1 MLQTGNLDPPPAWL
15 LLLMSTHAPV
25 LLRHHR
31 PFVAFW
37 FARIFTASGFQML
50 TVAIGWNLYQLTGNV
65 LDLGLVGLVEF
76 APRVLFMLHTGHV
89 ADRYDRRKV
98 AAICQTA
105 QACIALAL
113 FIGSSTDSVTRE
125 MIFILAFALGASR
138 SFEMPTT
145 QALLPSIVPPALFPR
160 AVAAA
165 QSAQQSATIVAP
177 ALGGFLYAFGSSWV
191 YGPTVLLY
199 VIACSLMLSLP
210 ARQTPL
216 NKGKATLHSLLA
228 GIRFIRSR
236 PDVLGAISLDLFAVL
251 LGGATALLPVFAK
264 DILLTGPWGLGMLRS
279 APAVG
284 ALAMSLWLAHFNVER
299 HVGRVMFTAVG
310 VFGVATIA
318 FGLSTSFWFSMAV
331 LVVLGA
337 ADMISMVI
345 RASFVQ
351 LETPDEMRGRVSAV
365 NGLFIGASNQLGEF
379 ESGLTAHW
387 FGVVPAVVM
396 GGVGTLAVTGIW
408 IKLFPTLANRDRMR
422 DVVAEAEEVKV

>member
-1 MLQTGNLDPPPAWL
+1 MPTQ
-15 LLLMSTHAPV
+15 APV
-25 LLRHHR
+25 LLRNHR

-65 LDLGLVGLVEF
+65 LDLGLIGLVEF

-89 ADRYDRRKV
+89 ADRYDRRKI
-98 AAICQTA
+98 AALCQTA
-105 QACIALAL
+105 QALIALAL
-113 FIGSSTDSVTRE
+113 FIGSTTDSVTRE

-138 SFEMPTT
+138 SFEMPAT
-145 QALLPSIVPPALFPR
+145 QALLPSIVPSSLFPR
-160 AVAAA
+160 AVASA
-165 QSAQQSATIVAP
+165 QSAQQTATIVAP

-199 VIACSLMLSLP
+199 VIACGLMLSLP
-210 ARQTPL
+210 ARQMAL
-216 NKGKATLHSLLA
+216 NKGKATLDSLMA

-251 LGGATALLPVFAK
+251 LGGATALLPVFAS
-264 DILLTGPWGLGMLRS
+264 DILLTGPWGLGLLRS

-284 ALAMSLWLAHFNVER
+284 ALGMSLWLAHFNVER
-299 HVGRVMFTAVG
+299 KVGRVMFTAVG

-318 FGLSTSFWFSMAV
+318 FGLSTSFWFSLAV

-387 FGVVPAVVM
+387 LGTVPAVVL

-422 DVVAEAEEVKV
+422 DVVEEAEVQKAPV

>member
-1 MLQTGNLDPPPAWL
+1 MP
-15 LLLMSTHAPV
+15 THAPV
-25 LLRHHR
+25 LLRNHR

-89 ADRYDRRKV
+89 ADRYDRRKI
-98 AAICQTA
+98 AALCQAA
-105 QACIALAL
+105 QALIALAL

-138 SFEMPTT
+138 SFEMPAT
-145 QALLPSIVPPALFPR
+145 QALLPGIVPTSLFPR
-160 AVAAA
+160 AVASA
-165 QSAQQSATIVAP
+165 QSAQQSATIIAP

-199 VIACSLMLSLP
+199 VVACTLMLSLP
-210 ARQTPL
+210 ARQTAL
-216 NKGKATLHSLLA
+216 NKGKATLDSLMA

-264 DILLTGPWGLGMLRS
+264 DILLTGPWGLGLLRS

-299 HVGRVMFTAVG
+299 KVGRVMFTAVG

-318 FGLSTSFWFSMAV
+318 FGLSTSFWFSLAV

-345 RASFVQ
+345 RASFMQ

-387 FGVVPAVVM
+387 LGTVPAVVL

-408 IKLFPTLANRDRMR
+408 IKLFPTLAKRDRMR
-422 DVVAEAEEVKV
+422 DVVEEAEVQKEPV